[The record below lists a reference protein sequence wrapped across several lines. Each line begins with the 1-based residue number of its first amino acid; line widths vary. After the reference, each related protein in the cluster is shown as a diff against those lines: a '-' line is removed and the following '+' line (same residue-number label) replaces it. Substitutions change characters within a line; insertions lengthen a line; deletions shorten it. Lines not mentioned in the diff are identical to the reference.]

1 MAQRLARIA
10 WRARV
15 RWWEHVLGHGLLRC
29 VRSWRVRWL
38 SMLRGRP
45 AAERLPFEACVGHV
59 LIWLAL
65 VAAELAAV
73 GLAQPPCAAMLAT
86 ELRSA
91 RAVQFPDDRWRF
103 AASRLLW
110 YRQSKLAL
118 C

>member
-1 MAQRLARIA
+1 MAQCPARIA
-10 WRARV
+10 LRARV
-15 RWWEHVLGHGLLRC
+15 RRWEHALAPGLLQC
-29 VRSWRVRWL
+29 VRSWRARWF
-38 SMLRGRP
+38 SMLRGRTT
-45 AAERLPFEACVGHV
+45 AARLPFEAYVGHM
-59 LIWLAL
+59 LMWLAL

-73 GLAQPPCAAMLAT
+73 GLAQPPCAAMLAA

-110 YRQSKLAL
+110 YRQSKLAS

>member
-1 MAQRLARIA
+1 MCSDVDCCGACARGGCGGSACYVDGQRQSGCHL
-10 WRARV
+10 
-15 RWWEHVLGHGLLRC
+15 
-29 VRSWRVRWL
+29 
-38 SMLRGRP
+38 
-45 AAERLPFEACVGHV
+45 FEACVGHV

-73 GLAQPPCAAMLAT
+73 GLAQPPCAAMPAAG
-86 ELRSA
+86 LRSA
-91 RAVQFPDDRWRF
+91 RAVQNRDDRWRL